1 MKNLKLITFKDG
13 SLTKQ
18 SSKTPDVCFFRVE
31 TSQMVMSNNAL
42 LENKVSATVR
52 MKKDLFAA
60 LALTAGANLNEAFAK
75 VGVGAHKIIVAES
88 VTPAYEGQSAKI
100 NPTTKAT
107 ILSAT
112 GQPIYYNTS
121 VVADVDSNVSVII
134 PTGAGIA
141 VSASAEALAQ

>member
-1 MKNLKLITFKDG
+1 MKNLTVIPFKDA

-42 LENKVSATVR
+42 IENKISATVR
-52 MKKDLFAA
+52 MKKDLFAK
-60 LALTAGANLNEAFAK
+60 LGLTAGANLNEAFAK
-75 VGVGAHKIIVAES
+75 VGVPAHKIIVNETI
-88 VTPAYEGQSAKI
+88 TPAYEGQSAKI
-100 NPTTKAT
+100 NPSTKEVMVST
-107 ILSAT
+107 T

-134 PTGAGIA
+134 PTGK
-141 VSASAEALAQ
+141 VTVTASAEALAQ